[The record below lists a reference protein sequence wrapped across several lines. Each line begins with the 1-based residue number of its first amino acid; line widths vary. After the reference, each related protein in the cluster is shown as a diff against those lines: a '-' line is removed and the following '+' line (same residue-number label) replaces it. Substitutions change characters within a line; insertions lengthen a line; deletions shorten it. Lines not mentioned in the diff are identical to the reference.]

1 MQALRRTRR
10 ARLALALLALHLLV
24 DVLGERLAK
33 ERPRVVLVVVSA
45 LCGLRHP
52 AHGLVHRVLH
62 LTHLGGRH
70 ASVCAGGGG
79 AWHDDGSMQCT
90 AMIVTRGDNEQK
102 K

>member
-1 MQALRRTRR
+1 MMVGPMCTNIKIAIMAMAVMTMLSNKRIVKT
-10 ARLALALLALHLLV
+10 LAI
-24 DVLGERLAK
+24 
-33 ERPRVVLVVVSA
+33 VLV
-45 LCGLRHP
+45 
-52 AHGLVHRVLH
+52 LVHRVLH